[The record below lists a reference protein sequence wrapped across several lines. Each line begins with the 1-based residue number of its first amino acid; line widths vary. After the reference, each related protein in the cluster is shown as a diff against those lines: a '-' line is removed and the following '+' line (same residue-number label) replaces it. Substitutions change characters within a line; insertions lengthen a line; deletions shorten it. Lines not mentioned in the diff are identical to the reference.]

1 MSDKNKLIRKYS
13 KDFHRNKMFKNAAN
27 ILECNKTKCKKE
39 YDEVEKYKS
48 EVMKNIIK
56 LTEEESKTKTFKEF
70 RKERHKIR
78 KKFRENKDVIL
89 YLKNIKDGIKNEKNV
104 VSKYSKAYKVYQRDL
119 KKNTKEYYKTEIGK
133 QYKKKFKKLY
143 NEITNNIKTI
153 ALSKCSFEKCLKIH
167 KKGLLLIKELTTKL
181 CKNKAEK
188 SCKISKAIDKIDLKN
203 FNYKDNQKLSKM
215 IEKGLF

>member
-104 VSKYSKAYKVYQRDL
+104 VSKYSKAYKVFQRDL

-133 QYKKKFKKLY
+133 QYKKKFKLY

>member
-1 MSDKNKLIRKYS
+1 MSDKNKLIEKYS
-13 KDFHRNKMFKNAAN
+13 KDFSKMFKTAADTMN
-27 ILECNKTKCKKE
+27 CNSTKCKKE

-104 VSKYSKAYKVYQRDL
+104 VSKYSKAYKVFQRDL

-133 QYKKKFKKLY
+133 QYKKKFKLY

-181 CKNKAEK
+181 CKEKIEK

-203 FNYKDNQKLSKM
+203 FNHKDNQKLSKM
-215 IEKGLF
+215 IKKGLF

>member
-104 VSKYSKAYKVYQRDL
+104 VSKYSKAYKVFQRDL

-133 QYKKKFKKLY
+133 QYKKKFKLY
-143 NEITNNIKTI
+143 NEIANNIKTI

>member
-1 MSDKNKLIRKYS
+1 MSDKNKLIEKYS
-13 KDFHRNKMFKNAAN
+13 KDFNKMFKTAADTMN
-27 ILECNKTKCKKE
+27 CNSTKCKKE

-104 VSKYSKAYKVYQRDL
+104 VSKYSKAYKVFQRDL

-133 QYKKKFKKLY
+133 QYKKKFKLY

-153 ALSKCSFEKCLKIH
+153 ALSKCSYKKCLEIH
-167 KKGLLLIKELTTKL
+167 KKGLQLIKALTTKL
-181 CKNKAEK
+181 CKEKIEK
-188 SCKISKAIDKIDLKN
+188 SCKISKAIDKIDIKN
-203 FNYKDNQKLSKM
+203 FNHKDNQKLSKM
-215 IEKGLF
+215 IKKGLF

>member
-1 MSDKNKLIRKYS
+1 MSDKNKLIEKYS
-13 KDFHRNKMFKNAAN
+13 KDFNKMFKTAADTMN
-27 ILECNKTKCKKE
+27 CNSTKCKKE

-89 YLKNIKDGIKNEKNV
+89 YLKNIKNGIKNEKNV
-104 VSKYSKAYKVYQRDL
+104 VSKYSKAYKVYQKDL
-119 KKNTKEYYKTEIGK
+119 KKVLKEYHKTEIGK
-133 QYKKKFKKLY
+133 QYRKKFKKLL

-153 ALSKCSFEKCLKIH
+153 ALSKCSFEKCLNIH
-167 KKGLLLIKELTTKL
+167 KKGLQLIKALTTKL
-181 CKNKAEK
+181 CKEKIKK
-188 SCKISKAIDKIDLKN
+188 SCKISKAIDKIDIKN
-203 FNYKDNQKLSKM
+203 FNHKDNQKLSKM
-215 IEKGLF
+215 IKKGLF

>member
-1 MSDKNKLIRKYS
+1 MSDKNKLIEKYS
-13 KDFHRNKMFKNAAN
+13 KDFNKMFKTAAN
-27 ILECNKTKCKKE
+27 TMNCNSTKCKKE

-104 VSKYSKAYKVYQRDL
+104 VSKYSKAYKVFQRDL

-133 QYKKKFKKLY
+133 QYKKKFKLY

-153 ALSKCSFEKCLKIH
+153 ALSKCSYKKCLEIH
-167 KKGLLLIKELTTKL
+167 KKGLQLIKALTTKL
-181 CKNKAEK
+181 CKEKIEK
-188 SCKISKAIDKIDLKN
+188 SCKISKAIDKIDIKN
-203 FNYKDNQKLSKM
+203 FNHKDNQKLSKM
-215 IEKGLF
+215 IKKGLF

>member
-1 MSDKNKLIRKYS
+1 MSDKNKLIEKYS
-13 KDFHRNKMFKNAAN
+13 KYFNKMFKTAADTMN
-27 ILECNKTKCKKE
+27 CNSTKCKKE

-104 VSKYSKAYKVYQRDL
+104 VSKYSKAYKVFQRDL

-133 QYKKKFKKLY
+133 QYKKKFKLY

-153 ALSKCSFEKCLKIH
+153 ALSKCSYKKCLEIH
-167 KKGLLLIKELTTKL
+167 KKGLQLIKALTTKL
-181 CKNKAEK
+181 CKEKIEK
-188 SCKISKAIDKIDLKN
+188 SCKISKAIDKIDIKN
-203 FNYKDNQKLSKM
+203 FNHKDNQKLSKM
-215 IEKGLF
+215 IKKGLF